1 MRRGLLTRQIN
12 LFDFHFSLTKHVKKL
27 DNCYKKEGAVAAAPP
42 NTKIVAISGSR
53 KTTQQALATTFKIGK
68 KGKIMSDNPLMNIG
82 DLAEPAKVLIEKLA
96 DAGYVLYEPKHIVE
110 VAKAKADAAIIQAE
124 AEIEIDKAKAKA
136 EIEITD
142 LHRRAAQRW
151 IAEQGQQQKSI
162 ENITIKAIPQ
172 LNENADPN
180 AIEDDWI
187 IKFFDKCRL
196 VTDDKMQDLWTSILA
211 GEANRAGSYSPKTL
225 TALADMNQ
233 KVAALFN
240 TFCSLGIV
248 YLEDPNA
255 FLKSPSNFKIR
266 DARVP
271 IITGSIT
278 DAATLKGHYDLDLD
292 KFAQKSESIYQKYG
306 FGFSEFQLL
315 VEHGLIQD
323 DTFSDYSHFWY
334 NNEIYIPVNPSANP
348 PFKTEDYQQ
357 ITVSGFRL
365 SSVGRE
371 LFHITK
377 RDNPPE
383 YLEHLIDFFEEYYN
397 LKMYRFPK
405 KG

>member
-1 MRRGLLTRQIN
+1 
-12 LFDFHFSLTKHVKKL
+12 
-27 DNCYKKEGAVAAAPP
+27 
-42 NTKIVAISGSR
+42 
-53 KTTQQALATTFKIGK
+53 
-68 KGKIMSDNPLMNIG
+68 MSDNSIMNIG

-110 VAKAKADAAIIQAE
+110 VAKAKAEASIIQAE

-151 IAEQGQQQKSI
+151 IAEQGQQQESI
-162 ENITIKAIPQ
+162 ENTIIKAISQ
-172 LNENADPN
+172 LNEDANPN
-180 AIEDDWI
+180 SIDDDWI

-196 VTDDKMQDLWTSILA
+196 VSDDKMQDLWASILA
-211 GEANRAGSYSPKTL
+211 GEANSTGSYSPKAL
-225 TALADMNQ
+225 TTLADMNQ
-233 KVAALFN
+233 KAVMLFN
-240 TFCSLGIV
+240 TFCSLCIV

-255 FLKSPSNFKIR
+255 FLRSPSNFKIR

-271 IITGSIT
+271 IIRDSIT
-278 DAATLKGHYDLDLD
+278 DGATLRNISSQQSLA
-292 KFAQKSESIYQKYG
+292 KFSQKSQSIYQKYG
-306 FGFSEFQLL
+306 FGFNEFQLL
-315 VEHGLIQD
+315 SEHGLIQD
-323 DTFSDYSHFWY
+323 ETLSDYLHFWY
-334 NNEIYIPVNPSANP
+334 NNEIYLPVNSSAITP
-348 PFKTEDYQQ
+348 PKTEDYQQ

-377 RDNPPE
+377 RDDPPE
-383 YLEHLIDFFEEYYN
+383 YLEHLIDFFQEYYN

-405 KG
+405 PQKLSQ